1 MDTGVNKEQR
11 VGVLERLRGIA
22 DILAKATAVTDEIVG
37 CVPGNV
43 KDVAQT
49 PDCALSYID
58 DVLSNVDARVRYLL
72 ERLGD
77 IQRRL

>member
-1 MDTGVNKEQR
+1 MDEKQQE
-11 VGVLERLRGIA
+11 GVLARLRDIA
-22 DILAKATAVTDEIVG
+22 DVLAKAQAVTEEIVG

-58 DVLSNVDARVRYLL
+58 DVLGSVDARARHLL